1 MSFNGSLIYEA
12 EVLTSNPATHSVRVR
27 LLVSSDDDPVE
38 CCVLMP
44 HGNSTG
50 DAHLLSMPSVG
61 QQVLILLDSNRNGV
75 VLGTLPKASLS
86 AEPSSS
92 ITDLDPLS
100 HRFRDTNY
108 RGEDEADIMPGDL
121 SIRSK
126 NSRITVGDDGL
137 SISSGSAVLELDE
150 VMGGYSHLH
159 SAASSV
165 SHKNRLLS
173 YKVIDPGLGVP
184 ASLEL
189 EAFTQDSEGQTPLG
203 DLGWGMA
210 IPDTTISM
218 NSETP
223 FSLKYDDTSAI
234 TVDSK
239 GNLLL
244 RGKTVTIDTD
254 GQVHE
259 FGKTAKLQNKYEEDI
274 SLETSSSASLK
285 ATGSLTL
292 SGGSTYLRGE
302 NTLSMGSANG
312 SLSITAGGTS
322 KSSPLPGLD
331 QTLAIRASN
340 GAVSI
345 NSGSLVPGPGS
356 ATKPGIRLQSDGGGD
371 VHISSVPSLG
381 GAFTTGSVV
390 VDSAIPVSSARSGGL
405 GNYGIVLNSPLVLVG
420 GIPGVPDTPAGVP
433 GPFGAPIPPVYDSF
447 VKHFTFM
454 TVYAPLL
461 TASVSAGIAAAFPP
475 TAKVSVE
482 AFVSPFSTALAAMAT
497 PVVGRPLTMVGIG

>member
-27 LLVSSDDDPVE
+27 LLVGSDDDPVE

-92 ITDLDPLS
+92 ITELDPIS
-100 HRFRDTNY
+100 HRLRDTNY
-108 RGEDEADIMPGDL
+108 RGEDRADVMPGDL
-121 SIRSK
+121 SIRSR

-203 DLGWGMA
+203 DLGWGMS

-223 FSLKYDDTSAI
+223 FSLRYEDTSAI

-274 SLETSSSASLK
+274 SLETSRSASLK
-285 ATGSLTL
+285 AAGPLTL

-302 NTLSMGSANG
+302 NTLSIGSGSG
-312 SLSITAGGTS
+312 SLNITAGGIP
-322 KSSPLPGLD
+322 KSTPLPGLD
-331 QTLAIRASN
+331 QVLTIRAPN

-356 ATKPGIRLQSDGGGD
+356 TTKPGIRLQSDGGGD

-390 VDSAIPVSSARSGGL
+390 IDSALPVSSAGSGGL
-405 GNYGIVLNSPLVLVG
+405 GNYGVVLNSPLVHVG
-420 GIPGVPDTPAGVP
+420 GIPGVADTPAGVP
-433 GPFGAPIPPVYDSF
+433 GPYGAPIPPVYDSF

-482 AFVSPFSTALAAMAT
+482 AFVSPFSAALAAMAT